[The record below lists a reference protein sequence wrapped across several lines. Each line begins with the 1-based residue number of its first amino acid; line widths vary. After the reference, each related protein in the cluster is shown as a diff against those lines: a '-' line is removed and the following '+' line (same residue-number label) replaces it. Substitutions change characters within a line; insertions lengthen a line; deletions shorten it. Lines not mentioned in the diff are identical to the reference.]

1 MRTIR
6 SLEQTLRPDYV
17 CGYALT
23 LLFTMN
29 ASVVQDFLQVL
40 SMFAGFNFEWPPA
53 VKGIFNVL
61 SVANFNVN
69 LVAPECSVALSY
81 ETKWWVTSVSLIA
94 FRLCGHTFQGSNQER
109 VRRQAAPLVCGIKG
123 GRG

>member
-6 SLEQTLRPDYV
+6 SLEQTLCPGYV

-53 VKGIFNVL
+53 VKRIFNVL
-61 SVANFNVN
+61 SVVNFNVN
-69 LVAPECSVALSY
+69 LVAPECSIALSY
-81 ETKWWVTSVSLIA
+81 ETKW
-94 FRLCGHTFQGSNQER
+94 
-109 VRRQAAPLVCGIKG
+109 
-123 GRG
+123 